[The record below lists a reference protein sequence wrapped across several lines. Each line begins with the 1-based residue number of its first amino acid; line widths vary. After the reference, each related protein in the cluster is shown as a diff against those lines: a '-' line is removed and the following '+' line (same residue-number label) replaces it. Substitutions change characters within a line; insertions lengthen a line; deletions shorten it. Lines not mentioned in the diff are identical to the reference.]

1 MLTDRL
7 SKELLLEDD
16 NWELWGQRYLVRE
29 KLEKKDGRRIRV
41 VTIIAIFD
49 SKQQKY
55 IFDDHFTYELES

>member
-49 SKQQKY
+49 SKQQ
-55 IFDDHFTYELES
+55 